1 MAKAMLLKTTDLIA
15 AGIRPGMAEDLTFAG
30 LSLDSRQ
37 TQPGQLFAA
46 IPGAKANGLAFAED
60 AIARGAAAVLV
71 PHGFETP
78 TLPVPVLVSENI
90 RRTVA
95 LLAAR
100 LYPAHPETVVA
111 VTGTNGKSST
121 VDLCRQLWRLG
132 GHKAASLGTLG
143 VVSDDWTVPG
153 SLTTPDPLTLHQTL
167 QELAQRGVQHAALEA
182 SSHGLDQERLA
193 GLRLRAAA
201 FTNLTRDH
209 LDYHKTEENYF
220 AAKARLFA
228 DVLGAGG
235 VAVLNRDSARFEE
248 LAFFARTEKQ
258 RILSF
263 GRDPAAD
270 LRLAQLTPV
279 AHGQRLSLHLAGT
292 MFPDIHL
299 PLFGSFQAE
308 NLLAALG
315 LLIGTGEDPA
325 ALIRRIPQL
334 AGVPGRLEAV
344 TAEGHPFAVFVDYA
358 HTPDALQNALTSLRP
373 HTTGRLIVV
382 FGCGG
387 DRDAGKRPL
396 MGQVAAHRADVVII
410 TDDNPRTE
418 DAALVRAAVRAGYP
432 EAFEIGDRRAAIA
445 AALGMAQ
452 AGDIV
457 LLAGKG
463 HETGQIIGTQVLPFS
478 DTDVAREILQATI
491 CRTCAVG

>member
-1 MAKAMLLKTTDLIA
+1 MLKTTDLRA
-15 AGIRPGMAEDLTFAG
+15 AGIRVPDVTTANQPPVLTG
-30 LSLDSRQ
+30 LCLDSRQ
-37 TQPGQLFAA
+37 ARPGDLFAA
-46 IPGAKANGLAFAED
+46 IPGTKTNGLAFAEE
-60 AIARGAAAVLV
+60 AIHRGAAAVLV
-71 PHGFETP
+71 PRSYEVP
-78 TLPVPVLVSENI
+78 ELSVPVLISENI
-90 RRTVA
+90 RRSVA
-95 LLAAR
+95 LLAAL
-100 LYPAHPETVVA
+100 LYPQQPETLVA

-121 VDLCRQLWRLG
+121 VDLCRQLWQLG
-132 GHKAASLGTLG
+132 GVKAASLGTLG
-143 VVSDDWTVPG
+143 VVSDSWTVPG
-153 SLTTPDPLTLHQTL
+153 SLTTPDPLSLHQTL
-167 QELAQRGVQHAALEA
+167 AELAARGVQHAALEA

-228 DVLGAGG
+228 DVLGSGG

-263 GRDPAAD
+263 GRHPQAD
-270 LRLAQLTPV
+270 LQLQALAPT
-279 AHGQRLSLHLAGT
+279 AHGQRLSLRLLGEP
-292 MFPDIHL
+292 FPDVLL

-315 LLIGTGEDPA
+315 LLIGTGTA
-325 ALIRRIPQL
+325 AQDLVARIPNL

-344 TAEGHPFAVFVDYA
+344 APPGHPFTVFVDYA

-373 HTTGRLIVV
+373 HTAGRLIVV

-387 DRDAGKRPL
+387 DRDTGKRPL
-396 MGQVAAHRADVVII
+396 MGQIAAHLADQVII
-410 TDDNPRTE
+410 TDDNPRSE
-418 DAALVRAAVRAGYP
+418 DPALIRAAVKAGCP
-432 EAFEIGDRRAAIA
+432 NAQDIGDRRAAIA
-445 AALGMAQ
+445 AALALAQ
-452 AGDIV
+452 AGDTV

-463 HETGQIIGTQVLPFS
+463 HERGQTVGDVVLPFA
-478 DTDVAREILQATI
+478 DGDVARALLCGTTDADHIQA
-491 CRTCAVG
+491 